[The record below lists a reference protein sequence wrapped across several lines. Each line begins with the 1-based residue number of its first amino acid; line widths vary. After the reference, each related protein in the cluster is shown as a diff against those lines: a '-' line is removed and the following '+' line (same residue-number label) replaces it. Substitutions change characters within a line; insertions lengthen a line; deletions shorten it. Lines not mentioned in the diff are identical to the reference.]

1 MAGLDMSISGLASGF
16 DWKSVVDQ
24 LTAVER
30 TPQNTVRIEQSTLA
44 KRRDALGQITSQLND
59 LQTKATAL
67 GDSSLYTRRSVST
80 SDSTIASVSAATGA
94 VTGSYSINVATLAT
108 PASWLGANTG
118 IISPLHSQDVN
129 TYTTAN
135 PPVAVNSATGPVLS
149 EAGWGSLLTAGTVT
163 IGRRDASGLVTN
175 TTVTVATT
183 DTLRD
188 LLVKLDTAIGSTRNV
203 SGSTAGATYS
213 TSNDQVTLA
222 PVAGESLILGA
233 PSDTSNLLS
242 CLKLFT
248 PASGASAVSDSK
260 LGSLKLASALSS
272 QPLVTPLAYGTTAT
286 TGSFSI
292 NGVSIDYS
300 SSSTLS
306 SVLNSINDSA
316 AGVQASFDSG
326 MNRIVL
332 KNKEPGN
339 RGVVLS
345 QSGSS
350 NFLTA
355 FGLTSQKGGTL
366 SGGTDLEYSINGGAT
381 AKARSNTITD
391 ADSGLTGLT
400 ITASKVGTTTIASAN
415 DTSAVRSAVDALI
428 SSVNRVQSLISSL
441 TVSNRDAAGKITA
454 GVLAY
459 DQTVF
464 QLGSNLRSLLAPQLS
479 GGPSTT
485 IRGLTDLGYSTSGY
499 TNELS
504 ATNSAALTSAL
515 SGQLT
520 EVQKFFSTTTTGL
533 SARITAFVKPMVD
546 EISGTL
552 PQRQKGLTEQSTRLD
567 EQLVAMERR
576 VQSNRERLLAGFRA
590 MEAAQAKSN
599 SQMQFL
605 NQKLGI
611 SA

>member
-24 LTAVER
+24 LTNVER
-30 TPQNTVRIEQSTLA
+30 APQATVRTEQTTLA
-44 KRRDALGQITSQLND
+44 NRRSALGQIATQLTD

-67 GDSSLYTRRSVST
+67 GDSSLYNRRSVSSSDT
-80 SDSTIASVSAATGA
+80 SIATVSAADGA
-94 VTGSYSINVATLAT
+94 VTGSYSINVTTLAT
-108 PASWLGANTG
+108 PSSWLGATSG
-118 IISPLHSQDVN
+118 IISPLHTADVN
-129 TYTTAN
+129 AN
-135 PPVAVNSATGPVLS
+135 AAPTGPVLS
-149 EAGWGSLLTAGTVT
+149 AAGWGATLTAGTVT
-163 IGRRDASGLVTN
+163 IGVQESSGTVTN

-183 DTLRD
+183 DTLKD
-188 LLVKLDTAIGSTRNV
+188 VLVKLDTAIGSTGV
-203 SGSTAGATYS
+203 ATYS
-213 TSNDQVTLA
+213 SANDQVTIA
-222 PVAGESLILGA
+222 RPAGTNLILGSA
-233 PSDTSNLLS
+233 SDTSNLLS

-248 PASGASAVSDSK
+248 PAPGANAVSDSK
-260 LGSLKLASALSS
+260 LGSLKLSASLSS
-272 QPLVTPLAYGTTAT
+272 QPLATPLTYGTTAT
-286 TGSFSI
+286 TGAFSI

-300 SSSTLS
+300 SSSTLAS
-306 SVLNSINDSA
+306 ILSSINDSA

-326 MNRIVL
+326 LNRFVL

-339 RGVVLS
+339 RGVVLA

-355 FGLTSQKGGTL
+355 FGLTGTGSSL
-366 SGGTDLEYSINGGAT
+366 SSGTDLVYSINGGAT
-381 AKARSNTITD
+381 AKARSNSIRD
-391 ADSGLTGLT
+391 SDSGLTGLT
-400 ITASKVGTTTIASAN
+400 FTASKVGTTTITSAN
-415 DTSAVRSAVDALI
+415 DTGAARSAIDALV

-459 DQTVF
+459 DQTIF
-464 QLGSNLRSLLAPQLS
+464 QLGSSLRSLLSLQLS

-485 IRGLTDLGYSTSGY
+485 IRGLADLGYSTTGY

-504 ATNSAALTSAL
+504 ATNSASLNTAL
-515 SGQLT
+515 SSQLS
-520 EVQKFFSTTTTGL
+520 EVQKFFSTATTGL
-533 SARITAFVKPMVD
+533 SARITSFVQPMVD
-546 EISGTL
+546 ENSGTL
-552 PQRQKGLTEQSTRLD
+552 PQRQKGLTEQSSKLGD
-567 EQLVAMERR
+567 QLVAMERR

>member
-16 DWKSVVDQ
+16 DWKSVVEQ
-24 LTAVER
+24 LTNVER
-30 TPQNTVRIEQSTLA
+30 APQATVRTEQTTLA
-44 KRRDALGQITSQLND
+44 NRRSALGQIATQLTD

-67 GDSSLYTRRSVST
+67 GDSSLYNRRSVSSSDT
-80 SDSTIASVSAATGA
+80 SIATVSAADGA
-94 VTGSYSINVATLAT
+94 VTGSYSINVTTLAT
-108 PASWLGANTG
+108 PSSWLGATSG
-118 IISPLHSQDVN
+118 IISPLHTADVN
-129 TYTTAN
+129 AN
-135 PPVAVNSATGPVLS
+135 AAPTGPVLS
-149 EAGWGSLLTAGTVT
+149 AAGWGATLTAGTVT
-163 IGRRDASGLVTN
+163 IGVQESSGTVTN

-183 DTLRD
+183 DTLKD
-188 LLVKLDTAIGSTRNV
+188 VLVKLDTAIGSTGV
-203 SGSTAGATYS
+203 ATYS
-213 TSNDQVTLA
+213 SANDQVTIA
-222 PVAGESLILGA
+222 RPDGKNLILGSA
-233 PSDTSNLLS
+233 SDTSNLLS

-248 PASGASAVSDSK
+248 PAPGASAVSESK
-260 LGSLKLASALSS
+260 LGSLKLFSSLSS
-272 QPLVTPLAYGTTAT
+272 QPLVTPLTYGTTAT
-286 TGSFSI
+286 TGAFSI

-300 SSSTLS
+300 SSSTLAS
-306 SVLNSINDSA
+306 ILSSINDSA

-326 MNRIVL
+326 LNRFVL

-339 RGVVLS
+339 RGVVLA

-355 FGLTSQKGGTL
+355 FGLTGTGSSL
-366 SGGTDLEYSINGGAT
+366 SSGTDLVYSINGGAT
-381 AKARSNTITD
+381 AKARSNSIRD
-391 ADSGLTGLT
+391 SDSGLTGLT
-400 ITASKVGTTTIASAN
+400 FTASKVGTTTITSAN
-415 DTSAVRSAVDALI
+415 DTGAARSAIDALV

-459 DQTVF
+459 DQTIF
-464 QLGSNLRSLLAPQLS
+464 QLGSSLRSLLSLQLS

-485 IRGLTDLGYSTSGY
+485 IRGLADLGYSTTGY

-504 ATNSAALTSAL
+504 ATNSASLNTAL
-515 SGQLT
+515 SSQLS

-533 SARITAFVKPMVD
+533 SAQITSFVKPMVD
-546 EISGTL
+546 ENSGTL
-552 PQRQKGLTEQSTRLD
+552 PQRQKGLTEQSSKLGD
-567 EQLVAMERR
+567 QLVAMERR

>member
-30 TPQNTVRIEQSTLA
+30 TPQNAVRIEQSTLA
-44 KRRDALGQITSQLND
+44 KRRDALGQIASQLND

-67 GDSSLYTRRSVST
+67 GESSLYTRRSVST
-80 SDSTIASVSAATGA
+80 SDATVASVSAATGA

-108 PASWLGANTG
+108 PASWLGASSG

-129 TYTTAN
+129 TYTGD

-149 EAGWGSLLTAGTVT
+149 QAGWGSSLTAGTVT
-163 IGRRDASGLVTN
+163 IGRRNASGVVTN
-175 TTVTVATT
+175 TTVPVATT
-183 DTLRD
+183 DTLKG
-188 LLVKLDTAIGSTRNV
+188 LLVKLDAAIGSTRNV
-203 SGSTAGATYS
+203 SGSTGGATYS

-286 TGSFSI
+286 TGTFSI

-345 QSGSS
+345 ESSGS

-355 FGLTSQKGGTL
+355 FGLTSLKGGTL
-366 SGGTDLEYSINGGAT
+366 SSGTDLEYSINGGAT

-400 ITASKVGTTTIASAN
+400 ITAFKVGTTTIASAN
-415 DTSAVRSAVDALI
+415 DTGAVRSAVDALI

-504 ATNSAALTSAL
+504 ATNSAALTGAL

-533 SARITAFVKPMVD
+533 SARITTFVKPMVD

-576 VQSNRERLLAGFRA
+576 VQANRERLLAGFRA

-599 SQMQFL
+599 SQIQFL

>member
-30 TPQNTVRIEQSTLA
+30 TPQTKVRTEQTTLA
-44 KRRDALGQITSQLND
+44 SRRSALGQIATQLTD

-67 GDSSLYTRRSVST
+67 GDSSLYNRRSVSS
-80 SDSTIASVSAATGA
+80 SDTTIASVSTADGA
-94 VTGSYSINVATLAT
+94 VTGSYSINVTTLAT
-108 PASWLGANTG
+108 PSSWLGATSG
-118 IISPLHSQDVN
+118 IISPLH
-129 TYTTAN
+129 TADI
-135 PPVAVNSATGPVLS
+135 SASAGTPAGPVLS
-149 EAGWGSLLTAGTVT
+149 AAGWGSTLTAGTVT
-163 IGRRDASGLVTN
+163 IGVQNSSGTVTN
-175 TTVTVATT
+175 ATVTVATT
-183 DTLRD
+183 DTLKEV
-188 LLVKLDTAIGSTRNV
+188 LVKLDTAIGST
-203 SGSTAGATYS
+203 GGATYS
-213 TSNDQVTLA
+213 SANDQVTITR
-222 PVAGESLILGA
+222 PNGTNLILGSA
-233 PSDTSNLLS
+233 SDTSNLLS

-248 PASGASAVSDSK
+248 PASGANAVSDSK
-260 LGSLKLASALSS
+260 LGSLKLFSSLSS
-272 QPLVTPLAYGTTAT
+272 QPLVTPLTYGTTAT
-286 TGSFSI
+286 TGAFSI
-292 NGVSIDYS
+292 NGVSISYS

-326 MNRIVL
+326 LNRIVL
-332 KNKEPGN
+332 KNKEAGN
-339 RGVVLS
+339 RGVVLA

-355 FGLTSQKGGTL
+355 FGLTGGTL
-366 SGGTDLEYSINGGAT
+366 SSGTDLVYSINGGAT
-381 AKARSNTITD
+381 AKARSNSIRD
-391 ADSGLTGLT
+391 SDSGLTGLT
-400 ITASKVGTTTIASAN
+400 ITASKVGTTTINSAN
-415 DTSAVRSAVDALI
+415 DTGAARSAVDALV

-459 DQTVF
+459 DQTIF
-464 QLGSNLRSLLAPQLS
+464 QLGSSLRSLLSLQLS

-485 IRGLTDLGYSTSGY
+485 IRGLADLGYSTTGY

-504 ATNSAALTSAL
+504 ATNSASLNTAL
-515 SGQLT
+515 SSQLS

-533 SARITAFVKPMVD
+533 SERITSFVKPMVD
-546 EISGTL
+546 ENSGTL
-552 PQRQKGLTEQSTRLD
+552 PQRQKGLTEQSSKLD
-567 EQLVAMERR
+567 DQLVAMERR

-611 SA
+611 A

>member
-24 LTAVER
+24 LTNVER
-30 TPQNTVRIEQSTLA
+30 APQATVRTEQTTLA
-44 KRRDALGQITSQLND
+44 NRRSALGQIATQLTD

-67 GDSSLYTRRSVST
+67 GDSSLYNRRSVSSSDT
-80 SDSTIASVSAATGA
+80 SIATVSAADGA
-94 VTGSYSINVATLAT
+94 VTGSYSINVTTLAT
-108 PASWLGANTG
+108 PSSWLGATSG
-118 IISPLHSQDVN
+118 IISPLHTADVN
-129 TYTTAN
+129 AN
-135 PPVAVNSATGPVLS
+135 AAPTGPVLS
-149 EAGWGSLLTAGTVT
+149 AAGWGATLTAGTVT
-163 IGRRDASGLVTN
+163 IGVQESSGTVTN

-183 DTLRD
+183 DTLKD
-188 LLVKLDTAIGSTRNV
+188 VLVKLDTAIGSTGV
-203 SGSTAGATYS
+203 ATYS
-213 TSNDQVTLA
+213 SANDQVTIA
-222 PVAGESLILGA
+222 RPDGKNLILGSA
-233 PSDTSNLLS
+233 SDTSNLLS

-248 PASGASAVSDSK
+248 PAPGASAVSESK
-260 LGSLKLASALSS
+260 LGSLKLFSSLSS
-272 QPLVTPLAYGTTAT
+272 QPLVTPLTYGTTAT
-286 TGSFSI
+286 TGAFSI

-300 SSSTLS
+300 SSSTLAS
-306 SVLNSINDSA
+306 ILSSINDSA

-326 MNRIVL
+326 LNRFVL

-339 RGVVLS
+339 RGVVLA

-355 FGLTSQKGGTL
+355 FGLTGTGSSL
-366 SGGTDLEYSINGGAT
+366 SSGTDLVYSINGGAT
-381 AKARSNTITD
+381 AKARSNSIRD
-391 ADSGLTGLT
+391 SDSGLTGLT
-400 ITASKVGTTTIASAN
+400 FTASKVGTTTITSAN
-415 DTSAVRSAVDALI
+415 DTGAARSAIDALV

-459 DQTVF
+459 DQTIF
-464 QLGSNLRSLLAPQLS
+464 QLGSSLRSLLSLQLS

-485 IRGLTDLGYSTSGY
+485 IRGLADLGYSTTGY

-504 ATNSAALTSAL
+504 ATNSASLNTAL
-515 SGQLT
+515 SSQLS
-520 EVQKFFSTTTTGL
+520 EVQKFFSTATTGL
-533 SARITAFVKPMVD
+533 SARITSFVQPMVD
-546 EISGTL
+546 ENSGTL
-552 PQRQKGLTEQSTRLD
+552 PQRQKGLTEQSSKLGD
-567 EQLVAMERR
+567 QLVAMERR

>member
-30 TPQNTVRIEQSTLA
+30 TPQNAVRIEQSTLA
-44 KRRDALGQITSQLND
+44 KRRDALGQIASQLND

-67 GDSSLYTRRSVST
+67 GESSLYTRRSVST
-80 SDSTIASVSAATGA
+80 SDATVASVSAATGA

-108 PASWLGANTG
+108 PASWLGASSG

-129 TYTTAN
+129 TYTGN

-149 EAGWGSLLTAGTVT
+149 EAGWGSSLTAGTVT
-163 IGRRDASGLVTN
+163 IGRRDASGVVTN

-183 DTLRD
+183 DTLKD
-188 LLVKLDTAIGSTRNV
+188 LLVKLDAAIGSTRNV
-203 SGSTAGATYS
+203 SGSTGGATYS

-286 TGSFSI
+286 TGTFSI

-345 QSGSS
+345 ESSGS

-355 FGLTSQKGGTL
+355 FGLTSLKGGTL
-366 SGGTDLEYSINGGAT
+366 SSGTDLEYSINGGAT

-400 ITASKVGTTTIASAN
+400 ITAFKVGTTTIASAN
-415 DTSAVRSAVDALI
+415 DTGAVRSAVDALI

-504 ATNSAALTSAL
+504 ATNSAALTGAL

-533 SARITAFVKPMVD
+533 SARITTFVKPMVD

-576 VQSNRERLLAGFRA
+576 VQANRERLLAGFRA

-599 SQMQFL
+599 SQIQFL

>member
-67 GDSSLYTRRSVST
+67 GESSLYNRRSANSSDTTVASVST
-80 SDSTIASVSAATGA
+80 SNGA
-94 VTGSYSINVATLAT
+94 VTGSYTVTVSTLAT
-108 PASWLGANTG
+108 AASWLGASTG

-129 TYTTAN
+129 TYSSDI
-135 PPVAVNSATGPVLS
+135 PPVAVNSDTGPVLS
-149 EAGWGSLLTAGTVT
+149 EAGWGSVLTAGTVT
-163 IGRRDASGLVTN
+163 IGVQDSTTGALTN
-175 TTVTVATT
+175 STVTVATS
-183 DTLRD
+183 DTLKD
-188 LLVKLDTAIGSTRNV
+188 LLAKLDAAIGST
-203 SGSTAGATYS
+203 GSATYS
-213 TSNDQVTLA
+213 STNDAVTIA
-222 PVAGESLILGA
+222 RPSGKNLILGA
-233 PSDTSNLLS
+233 SSDTSNLLS

-248 PASGASAVSDSK
+248 PASGSSAVSDSK
-260 LGSLKLASALSS
+260 LGSLRLSSSLSS
-272 QPLVTPLAYGTTAT
+272 QPLVTALTYGTTST
-286 TGSFSI
+286 TGAFSI
-292 NGVSIDYS
+292 NGVSIDYDS
-300 SSSTLS
+300 TSTLS
-306 SVLNSINDSA
+306 TVLNSINDSA

-326 MNRIVL
+326 SNRIVL

-345 QSGSS
+345 ESIGS

-355 FGLTSQKGGTL
+355 FGLTGGTL
-366 SGGTDLEYSINGGAT
+366 SSGTDLAYSINGGTT
-381 AKARSNTITD
+381 AKSRSNTISD

-400 ITASKVGTTTIASAN
+400 ITASKVGTTTITSSN
-415 DTSAVRSAVDALI
+415 DTSAARSAIEALVT
-428 SSVNRVQSLISSL
+428 SVNRVQSLISSL
-441 TVSNRDAAGKITA
+441 TVSNRDAAGKITS

-464 QLGSNLRSLLAPQLS
+464 QLGSNIRSLLALQLS
-479 GGPSTT
+479 GGPSST

-533 SARITAFVKPMVD
+533 SARITAFVTPMVD

>member
-30 TPQNTVRIEQSTLA
+30 TPQNAVRIEQSTLA
-44 KRRDALGQITSQLND
+44 KRRDALGQIASQLND
-59 LQTKATAL
+59 LQTKASAL
-67 GDSSLYTRRSVST
+67 GESSLYTRRTVST
-80 SDSTIASVSAATGA
+80 SDSTVASVSAATGA

-108 PASWLGANTG
+108 PASWLGASSG
-118 IISPLHSQDVN
+118 IISPLHSLDVN
-129 TYTTAN
+129 TYTGN

-149 EAGWGSLLTAGTVT
+149 EAGWGSSLTAGTVT
-163 IGRRDASGLVTN
+163 IGRRNASGVVTN

-183 DTLRD
+183 DTLKG
-188 LLVKLDTAIGSTRNV
+188 LLVKLDAAIGSTRNV
-203 SGSTAGATYS
+203 SGSTGGATYS

-286 TGSFSI
+286 TGTFSI

-345 QSGSS
+345 ESSGS

-355 FGLTSQKGGTL
+355 FGLTSLKGGTL
-366 SGGTDLEYSINGGAT
+366 SSGTDLVYSINGGAT

-415 DTSAVRSAVDALI
+415 DTGAVRSAVDALI

-504 ATNSAALTSAL
+504 ATNSAALTGAL

-533 SARITAFVKPMVD
+533 SARITTFVKPMVD

-576 VQSNRERLLAGFRA
+576 VQANRERLLAGFRA

-599 SQMQFL
+599 SQIQFL

>member
-1 MAGLDMSISGLASGF
+1 MSISGLASGF

-30 TPQNTVRIEQSTLA
+30 TPQNAVRIEQSTLA
-44 KRRDALGQITSQLND
+44 KRRDALGQIASQLND

-67 GDSSLYTRRSVST
+67 GESSLYTRRSVST
-80 SDSTIASVSAATGA
+80 SDATVASVSAATGA

-108 PASWLGANTG
+108 PASWLGASSG
-118 IISPLHSQDVN
+118 IINPLHSQDVN
-129 TYTTAN
+129 TYTGN

-149 EAGWGSLLTAGTVT
+149 EAGWGSSLTAGTVT
-163 IGRRDASGLVTN
+163 IGRRNASGVVTN

-183 DTLRD
+183 DTLKD
-188 LLVKLDTAIGSTRNV
+188 LLVKLDAAIGSTRNV
-203 SGSTAGATYS
+203 SGSTGGATYS

-286 TGSFSI
+286 TGNFSI

-345 QSGSS
+345 ESSGS

-355 FGLTSQKGGTL
+355 FGLTSLKGGTL
-366 SGGTDLEYSINGGAT
+366 SSGTDLEYSINGGAT

-400 ITASKVGTTTIASAN
+400 ITAFKVGTTTIASAN
-415 DTSAVRSAVDALI
+415 DTGAVRSAVDALI

-504 ATNSAALTSAL
+504 ATNSAALTGAL

-533 SARITAFVKPMVD
+533 SARITTFVKPMVD

-576 VQSNRERLLAGFRA
+576 VQANRERLLAGFRA

-599 SQMQFL
+599 SQIQFL